1 MIYIGFISI
10 RDKFQQI
17 SGKQTLKFN
26 ILGNKSFGSTPPGL
40 PIDIALAFFA
50 VYLRVGMCQYQ
61 CQRKGKFTYI
71 GETIKD
77 LC

>member
-50 VYLRVGMCQYQ
+50 VYLRVGMCQYS
-61 CQRKGKFTYI
+61 CLRKGKFTYI
-71 GETIKD
+71 GETIKY
-77 LC
+77 LR